1 MQTIINKRLWR
12 PRDKYVFLCLVLLIN
27 TFKLNVEIKEILRSA
42 KKFNLTETF
51 IGKYVVKNN
60 FPLKYTGHF
69 TSNNDPDGIKNATH
83 NTFLRLMWIFVF
95 YLKNI
100 KQLAV

>member
-1 MQTIINKRLWR
+1 
-12 PRDKYVFLCLVLLIN
+12 
-27 TFKLNVEIKEILRSA
+27 LRSA

-69 TSNNDPDGIKNATH
+69 TSNNDPDGIENATH